1 MTAICQLPQR
11 FLSNKI
17 CFKDNYT
24 VGGYRAQTPQ
34 SFFLV
39 YEAWRS
45 VNFFYW
51 LLIQQL
57 AKISVGANFVQIFL
71 DFWSFAICWDFARL
85 WHQLMLSNIGAKK
98 LSNTIFAAWS
108 FFLTKLFPAR
118 LRVGDWNFFKSHSV
132 LIINFFWPKL
142 HSQASKERICSS
154 AVPVRW
160 ECFKGHST
168 ESIEIQRE
176 KKA

>member
-1 MTAICQLPQR
+1 MRPGGQLFFSTDCWFNSLQK
-11 FLSNKI
+11 FLLRPTLSRL
-17 CFKDNYT
+17 FWTFDLL
-24 VGGYRAQTPQ
+24 P
-34 SFFLV
+34 
-39 YEAWRS
+39 S
-45 VNFFYW
+45 VETLASADALQYW
-51 LLIQQL
+51 Q
-57 AKISVGANFVQIFL
+57 
-71 DFWSFAICWDFARL
+71 
-85 WHQLMLSNIGAKK
+85 KK

-142 HSQASKERICSS
+142 HNWASKERICSS

-176 KKA
+176 KKTNWRRTRVVLTRRHGLCRELKRPRNHFFGLDPRKLYRTRH